1 MANAYGIKVLSA
13 NHAPAPQRSNP
24 VRTTGRNLLRDLA
37 SEYARR
43 TRAKAA
49 LVSTSWHNEMLALCE
64 SIIVKHAPELISRR
78 RQLTVT
84 SNHGLPDSRWLR
96 EVDFFIDEVI
106 EKSGGH
112 VKNSPELLRAIKW
125 MIASATAQFASS
137 TVPFLLEMKGA
148 VVADAA

>member
-1 MANAYGIKVLSA
+1 
-13 NHAPAPQRSNP
+13 
-24 VRTTGRNLLRDLA
+24 
-37 SEYARR
+37 
-43 TRAKAA
+43 
-49 LVSTSWHNEMLALCE
+49 MLALSE
-64 SIIVKHAPELISRR
+64 SIIVKHAAELISRR

-84 SNHGLPDSRWLR
+84 SNHGLHDSQWLR

-125 MIASATAQFASS
+125 MIASATAQSS
-137 TVPFLLEMKGA
+137 RSPFLPDVKSA